1 MLSEAVRS
9 VLPPAAAVMLSPI
22 PIVAIVVILSTPRA
36 RWNGP
41 AFLLGWVLGLAAV
54 SGVVVALAAGASDPD
69 SEQGIA
75 VGALTLLLGVAF
87 LAMALRQWQK
97 RPRAGEDPKRPKWM
111 ATLDR
116 VQPGRALG
124 LGVALSAANPKNL
137 ALSAAAAASIAQAG
151 LDTPDTVIAVAAF
164 VVIGS
169 LSVGGAVLAHALLGH
184 RSDAPLARLQ
194 HFMAANNAV
203 IMMVILVLLGA
214 KFVGD
219 GIATLAR

>member
-69 SEQGIA
+69 SKHEIA
-75 VGALTLLLGVAF
+75 VGALTLLLGIAF
-87 LAMALRQWQK
+87 LA
-97 RPRAGEDPKRPKWM
+97 
-111 ATLDR
+111 
-116 VQPGRALG
+116 
-124 LGVALSAANPKNL
+124 LST
-137 ALSAAAAASIAQAG
+137 AAAASIAQAG
-151 LDTPDTVIAVAAF
+151 LDTPDTVIAVAVF

-184 RSDAPLARLQ
+184 RVD
-194 HFMAANNAV
+194 
-203 IMMVILVLLGA
+203 
-214 KFVGD
+214 
-219 GIATLAR
+219 ATLAR